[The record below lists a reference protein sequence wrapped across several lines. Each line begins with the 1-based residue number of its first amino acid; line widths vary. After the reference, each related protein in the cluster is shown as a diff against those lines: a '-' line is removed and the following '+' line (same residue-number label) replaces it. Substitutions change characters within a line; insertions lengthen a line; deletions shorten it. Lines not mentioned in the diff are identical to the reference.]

1 MVPGSRSPRMST
13 SARLAR
19 VMEEFSMQL
28 SSTTA
33 RHRLARRVI
42 GVGAVAGLTV
52 TGLVMTGPAASAAVA
67 VFPNNVVV
75 FPDRDFVSVEGY
87 KDHAGETATLTVTRD
102 GKVMGAA
109 EAKVSGGEV
118 AFEVNHPGGV
128 CWGNQ
133 VKDTSTLPQVT
144 PDIKAGDVVSI
155 SFPDGAHDE
164 TTTSSATVIKDM
176 TRNGTTVTVEGTFGS
191 DVKPDNME
199 QRIINPDLVDVVGKR
214 DVRALPGPVVPAPKG
229 GYSSGMDIAADGT
242 FVATYVF
249 DTLEGAETTAAADL
263 GERAM
268 SWQVVDADGNRQGLT
283 IAEYGEAGGPGMGGC
298 PMGPGDQ
305 SAPDGTASVVRPAS
319 DKSTAVVNWNPT
331 AAQPGADAVS
341 GYSVEAINS
350 ATQAVTGNR
359 VGANATQ
366 ATLGGLS
373 TDPSVTYTFE
383 VRSMTG
389 AAPAQKLSVPFTMG
403 GAAGTPGDTTQP
415 NLTVSPKGGA
425 LNTEQGPDATTAVE
439 ASSVT
444 VASNGQVFFT

>member
-1 MVPGSRSPRMST
+1 MWWLVRISGRRAEPPRSRKPASCTRSPGNPPGRSRMVPGSRSPRMST

-52 TGLVMTGPAASAAVA
+52 TGLVLTGPAASAAVP

-87 KDHAGETATLTVTRD
+87 EDHVNETATLTVKR
-102 GKVMGAA
+102 GNQIIGS
-109 EAKVSGGEV
+109 AKSLVSDSGV

-128 CWGNQ
+128 CWGAGTDL
-133 VKDTSTLPQVT
+133 KVT

-214 DVRALPGPVVPAPKG
+214 DVRALPGPMTPAPKG
-229 GYSSGMDIAADGT
+229 GYSSGMDVKADGT
-242 FVATYVF
+242 FTATYEF
-249 DTLEGAETTAAADL
+249 DTTEGATTTAAADL

-298 PMGPGDQ
+298 PQGPADQ
-305 SAPDGTASVVRPAS
+305 AAPAGTASVTRP
-319 DKSTAVVNWNPT
+319 STAPDSAIVRWTPAT
-331 AAQPGADAVS
+331 AQPVAADVT
-341 GYSVEAINS
+341 GYSIEAVAGS
-350 ATQAVTGNR
+350 G
-359 VGANATQ
+359 
-366 ATLGGLS
+366 
-373 TDPSVTYTFE
+373 SVT
-383 VRSMTG
+383 
-389 AAPAQKLSVPFTMG
+389 
-403 GAAGTPGDTTQP
+403 
-415 NLTVSPKGGA
+415 
-425 LNTEQGPDATTAVE
+425 
-439 ASSVT
+439 
-444 VASNGQVFFT
+444 